1 MNLRRPVEETRPA
14 PAAQVRGLVA
24 PAGTRAGILYGVGA
38 YGLWGVLPVYFKAVK
53 QVPALEVLAHRV
65 IWSLVFLLLLL
76 LVRRNW
82 RAGAGALS
90 SRRTLATL
98 GATTLLIGG
107 NWLLF
112 IWAVANNH
120 LLQAS
125 LGYFIN
131 PLVNVLLG
139 LVFLGERLR
148 GWQTVAVGLAAVGV
162 GYLTLA
168 AGHFPGIALFFA
180 GSFGLYGLLRKTAKV
195 DAMLGL
201 TVETALLAPLAL
213 AFLGW
218 QMLRG
223 RAVFG
228 GSSLPMDLLLMLA
241 GVVTATPL
249 LWFTEAARRLRLTT
263 LGFLQYL
270 SPTGH
275 FLLAVLA
282 FGEPLTGAHLFAFAC
297 TWAALGIY
305 SVDGA
310 RAARPLPAA
319 AASAPI
325 E

>member
-1 MNLRRPVEETRPA
+1 MNLRSPVEETHQA
-14 PAAQVRGLVA
+14 LGGEVRGSS
-24 PAGTRAGILYGVGA
+24 AGAATRGGLLYGVGA

-65 IWSLVFLLLLL
+65 IWSLALLLLL
-76 LVRRNW
+76 LLMRRGW
-82 RAGAGALS
+82 RAGAGALR

-107 NWLLF
+107 NWLMF
-112 IWAVANNH
+112 IWAIANDH

-139 LVFLGERLR
+139 LVFLRERLR
-148 GWQTVAVGLAAVGV
+148 GGQTVAVGLAAVGV

-168 AGHFPGIALFFA
+168 AGQFPGLALFFA

-195 DAMLGL
+195 EAMLGL

-228 GSSLPMDLLLMLA
+228 AGSPAMDLLLMLA
-241 GVVTATPL
+241 GVITATPL

-270 SPTGH
+270 APTGH

-282 FGEPLTGAHLFAFAC
+282 FGEPLTGADLFAFAC

-305 SVDGA
+305 SVDAA
-310 RAARPLPAA
+310 RAVRPLPVT